1 MLRTASSRVVSR
13 TTSLRST
20 LPLLRSSS
28 AMMAAAPRTFTTST
42 ATFSAPPPPATAPL
56 FRLTQPTAE
65 EEEADYQS
73 QIASIQSWFDSPRFA
88 QTKRSYSAA
97 LVASKRGT
105 QPISPLHSSNISA
118 KKLWAALT
126 KASEEGRPLN
136 TMGAIDPIQMTQMAP
151 HSEVLYVSG
160 WASSSVLTTGNN
172 EVGPD
177 LGKSLLQL

>member
-1 MLRTASSRVVSR
+1 MLRTASSRLVTR
-13 TTSLRST
+13 TISLRST
-20 LPLLRSSS
+20 APLLRSS
-28 AMMAAAPRTFTTST
+28 AAIMTATPRTFTTST
-42 ATFSAPPPPATAPL
+42 ATFSAPPSAAPL
-56 FRLTQPTAE
+56 FRLTQPTAA

-177 LGKSLLQL
+177 LGMCFLSLF